1 MRELVVPAN
10 LHQGQNSELPNFL
23 QSSTEEELLAC
34 LHGNKTQKDGK
45 RNIDNKGRER
55 KRMTMRITLE
65 LQREGA

>member
-23 QSSTEEELLAC
+23 QSSTEEELPAC

-45 RNIDNKGRER
+45 RNRENERRER
-55 KRMTMRITLE
+55 KRMTMTITLE